1 MKFSVFLMGTRNG
14 SYFDIVDQVRDAEK
28 LGFRGVW
35 LAERTFTNG
44 DLLWPSPMVAASYL
58 AASTRRIRIGL
69 AARILPF
76 HHPIHVASDAATLDV
91 LTSGRL
97 DLGLSRSSMDDTPY
111 RVFGVSRQEATERF
125 DESFGVLRAALR
137 GERLTNQGRY
147 FDVDGVTLSPK
158 PIQKP
163 HPPIYMIANSP
174 AAVDAC
180 AKDGLPIFVH
190 GAHRIDGVQEVLSRY
205 RTVSS
210 SAGFENR
217 IDTPVNRFVYVA
229 ATTSQARRFMER
241 PFMDFLAQRA
251 PDLRACLEA
260 KYGADAAKSFDFI
273 ADEIG
278 IFGDPEY
285 CIARLRDLRDRAGL
299 RHVLCTF
306 NLITLDHD
314 ACVESMN
321 RFAAFVMPKLERE
334 DRIRVPRALLGRLS
348 ERRPAQVL

>member
-14 SYFDIVDQVRDAEK
+14 SYFDIVDQVRDADA

-58 AASTRRIRIGL
+58 AANTRRLRIGL

-76 HHPIHVASDAATLDV
+76 HHPMHVASEAATLDV

-111 RVFGVSRQEATERF
+111 RVFGVSREEAAARF
-125 DESFGVLRAALR
+125 EESFAVLRAALC
-137 GERLTNQGRY
+137 GERLAHKGRF
-147 FDVDGVTLSPK
+147 FDVDGVTLNPK
-158 PIQKP
+158 PVQKP
-163 HPPIYMIANSP
+163 HPPFYMIANSP
-174 AAVDAC
+174 AAIEAC
-180 AKDGLPIFVH
+180 AREGLSIFVH
-190 GAHRIDGVQEVLSRY
+190 GAHRIDGVQEVLYRY
-205 RTVSS
+205 RTVSH
-210 SAGFENR
+210 SAGFEHR
-217 IDTPVNRFVYVA
+217 KIDIPVNRFIYVGENTA
-229 ATTSQARRFMER
+229 QARKAMER
-241 PFMDFLAQRA
+241 PFMDFLEQRA
-251 PDLRACLEA
+251 PDLRTGLLA
-260 KYGADAAKSFDFI
+260 KYGDAAKSFDFI

-285 CIARLRDLRDRAGL
+285 CVTRLRDLRDGAGL

-314 ACVESMN
+314 ACVESMQ

-334 DRIRVPRALLGRLS
+334 SRVRVPRALAGRPA
-348 ERRPAQVL
+348 ERRTTHIV